1 MVLYANHH
9 TLVHLIPMDICAKC
23 FRMTNFSLFY
33 QCHADLIDTL
43 NFQSHELIHS
53 ITVVV

>member
-1 MVLYANHH
+1 MVFYANHH

-33 QCHADLIDTL
+33 QGHADLIDTL
-43 NFQSHELIHS
+43 NFQSHELIH
-53 ITVVV
+53 